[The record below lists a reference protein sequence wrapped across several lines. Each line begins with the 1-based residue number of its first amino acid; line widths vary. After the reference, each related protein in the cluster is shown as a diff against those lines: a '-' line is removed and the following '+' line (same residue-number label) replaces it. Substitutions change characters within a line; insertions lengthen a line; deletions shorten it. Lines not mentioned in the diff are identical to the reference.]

1 LPVISVDFGK
11 RSPFTGLFQL
21 APVLAPPVLR
31 WMPSTGRLIERTG
44 HGEDAMTQL
53 FVTTSATVV
62 VGAALA
68 VAALATEERQDLDA
82 NGDGLLS
89 FAELLLAYPALTAAV
104 YGTMDT
110 NDDGAVDS
118 AELKAAQNAGL
129 IVSEG

>member
-1 LPVISVDFGK
+1 
-11 RSPFTGLFQL
+11 
-21 APVLAPPVLR
+21 
-31 WMPSTGRLIERTG
+31 
-44 HGEDAMTQL
+44 MTQL